1 MEEAYE
7 TLKKKWVK
15 YKLQPA
21 LQDLPNLTELTI
33 QQFEVLRHIVLYHE
47 IQDEFQREIKKQSR
61 LRIKAFCSNL
71 E

>member
-7 TLKKKWVK
+7 ILKKKWVK

>member
-21 LQDLPNLTELTI
+21 LPNITKLTI
-33 QQFEVLRHIVLYHE
+33 QQFEVLRHVVLYHE
-47 IQDEFQREIKKQSR
+47 IQKEFQCEFKQQSK